1 MAAMTSSEM
10 DAFLADTH
18 LARLAT
24 VRPKG
29 RPHVVPMWF
38 SWDGEYVYMET
49 LPNSVKARNLA
60 TNPNCALTIDL
71 TQGGLRF
78 KGVILEGRADLLADP
93 EFARAMV
100 DRIFA
105 KYVGEEGLGTPTL
118 NQMRARDHVII
129 RLKPDRVHVWD
140 DTRSALAPLRNTSAA
155 C

>member
-1 MAAMTSSEM
+1 MAAMTRIEM

-24 VRPKG
+24 VRPRG

-38 SWDGEYVYMET
+38 LWDGEYVYMET

-60 TNPNCALTIDL
+60 VNPNCATTIDL

-78 KGVILEGRADLLADP
+78 KGIILEGRAEVLADP
-93 EFARAMV
+93 EFTRVMV

-105 KYVGEEGLGTPTL
+105 KYVGEEALATPTL
-118 NQMRARDHVII
+118 SQMRAREHVII
-129 RLKPDRVHVWD
+129 RLKPDRVHAWD
-140 DTRSALAPLRNTSAA
+140 DTRTALAPLRGQAA
-155 C
+155 TC